1 MISRLLEIYRLQQWS
16 LTTAVYLLR
25 KFKLSNSVSLITIF
39 CVILIPVTLV
49 SISNSILHIV
59 QKETS
64 PYSYFIFK
72 TDALKKDIESFVG
85 IANELGEI
93 KVEILSPETL
103 KNQFFES
110 LGIYSVDSSLVFP
123 YAAQVTYPPNIVLE
137 DFKSN
142 HELMSNRQVIKSAES
157 NHQLIT
163 RARIVEKVAI
173 GFMVITFFIINIF
186 CTLVS
191 FVSSKN
197 ALFLYSTEIKGLILS
212 GLTLNTIR
220 RPIILCSVIN
230 GILLGVCLYSASIFL
245 AAKSNYFIT
254 EYLFLPNQKL
264 RDEGYSESPLVFL
277 VLMTTLSYILGS
289 IIASKQIKAKIVIE

>member
-93 KVEILSPETL
+93 KVEILSE
-103 KNQFFES
+103 
-110 LGIYSVDSSLVFP
+110 
-123 YAAQVTYPPNIVLE
+123 AA
-137 DFKSN
+137 
-142 HELMSNRQVIKSAES
+142 
-157 NHQLIT
+157 
-163 RARIVEKVAI
+163 
-173 GFMVITFFIINIF
+173 
-186 CTLVS
+186 
-191 FVSSKN
+191 
-197 ALFLYSTEIKGLILS
+197 
-212 GLTLNTIR
+212 
-220 RPIILCSVIN
+220 
-230 GILLGVCLYSASIFL
+230 
-245 AAKSNYFIT
+245 
-254 EYLFLPNQKL
+254 
-264 RDEGYSESPLVFL
+264 
-277 VLMTTLSYILGS
+277 
-289 IIASKQIKAKIVIE
+289 